1 MSLPNPGASEPLRA
15 AQYVRMSTDRQKY
28 STQNQMAAI
37 AEYAARKNM
46 TIVRTY
52 ADEGRSGLLL
62 DRRLALKELIS
73 DVLLG
78 HADFETVLVY
88 DVSRWGRFQDSDES
102 AHYEFIC
109 KEAGVKVEY
118 CAEEFLNDGSL
129 ISNVMKSLK
138 RAMAGEYSR
147 ELSNKVFAA
156 QCRLITLGFRQG
168 GSPPYGLRRLLL
180 DQNGKSKG
188 ILEFGQRK
196 HLQSDRVILKPGPQ
210 HEIEIVREIFRQF
223 VFEQKSE
230 SRIAR
235 ELNQEGILNST
246 GRPWTHQTVRFVLS
260 NENYIGTNIYNRV
273 TCRLGQKARGNSP
286 NLWIRAPGVFEP
298 IIDPEIFSTAQ
309 KVHKVSRI
317 ILSDREMLAR
327 LASLLREKGRLSA
340 TLIDEAEFL
349 PDNGTYIRRFG
360 SLRRAY
366 KLIEYR
372 PRTNFRYIDRDVFM
386 ATEIKKVANGLTDL
400 VQKAGGSAVFDRTSE
415 TITIDGTI
423 RVCIYVARSAHIP
436 GGGIMWRLRRRLS
449 LRGEWIIALRP
460 DFHYRSIMGY
470 LLIPVAGFPKLYAE
484 YSNRNPARLAACSF
498 GSVEAMFPKIMSPP
512 DQLYV
517 PLTPHSSTRF
527 GAAKLDPLP
536 GKRRTSLRRL
546 RKNEC
551 SQVPQ
556 G

>member
-1 MSLPNPGASEPLRA
+1 MPLEIPAATETLRA
-15 AQYVRMSTDRQKY
+15 AQYVRMSTDYQQY

-37 AEYAARKNM
+37 AEYAARKNL

-52 ADEGRSGLLL
+52 ADEGRSGLQL
-62 DRRLALKELIS
+62 DKRLALKELIS

-78 HADFETVLVY
+78 NAGFDTVLVY

-118 CAEEFLNDGSL
+118 CAEDFSNDGSL

-147 ELSNKVFAA
+147 ELSNKVFAG
-156 QCRLITLGFRQG
+156 QCRLVKLGFRQG
-168 GSPPYGLRRLLL
+168 GSPPYGFRRQLL
-180 DQNGKSKG
+180 DQNGQPKG
-188 ILEFGQRK
+188 MLESGQRK

-210 HEIEIVREIFRQF
+210 HEIEVVREIFRQF

-230 SRIAR
+230 SKIAR
-235 ELNQEGILNST
+235 QLNQEGILNST

-260 NENYIGTNIYNRV
+260 NETYIGVNVYNRV
-273 TCRLGQKARGNSP
+273 TCRLGMKSRDNSP
-286 NLWIRAPGVFEP
+286 NLWIKAPAPFEA
-298 IIDPEIFSTAQ
+298 IIDPEIFSRAQ
-309 KVHKVSRI
+309 RVHKQSRH

-327 LASLLREKGRLSA
+327 LGALLREKGRLSA

-372 PRTNFRYIDRDVFM
+372 PRANFRYIDRGVFI
-386 ATEIKKVANGLTDL
+386 ATEMKKVANGLAAMAEET
-400 VQKAGGSAVFDRTSE
+400 GGSAVFDRTSE
-415 TITIDGTI
+415 TITINNTI
-423 RVCIYVARSAHIP
+423 TVSLYVARCAQIP
-436 GGGIMWRLRRRLS
+436 GGGFMWRVNRRRG

-460 DFHYRSIMGY
+460 DFAYRNIVGY
-470 LLIPVAGFPKLYAE
+470 LLIPVAGFPRKHAE
-484 YSNRNPARLAACSF
+484 YSNRNPARLAAF
-498 GSVEAMFPKIMSPP
+498 NFTKVEAMFPRILKASEAE
-512 DQLYV
+512 YV
-517 PLTPHSSTRF
+517 RMTPHSSTRC
-527 GAAKLDPLP
+527 GAAKLDHPP
-536 GKRRTSLRRL
+536 AKRRSSRRRKKDSLS
-546 RKNEC
+546 EA
-551 SQVPQ
+551 PQ
-556 G
+556 S